1 MRQITTYCNEAVCGR
16 YRGEVCGYTGTAR
29 FTHDGKP
36 TDDPTLDR
44 CSGLLAHCKLRDNE
58 GSFVDFLP
66 LVWFEIPILVLYNLL
81 VICIKKRSV
90 NMKSIIALTL
100 LFVLTACSTKPIV
113 NYTETVSLV
122 DNNVTSDRS
131 TIVVRRDM
139 GFMGSGCP
147 VEIYLNGVKYAR
159 LQSSQS
165 INIHTTAGTHIL
177 SAKFTGRGGFVR
189 ID

>member
-1 MRQITTYCNEAVCGR
+1 
-16 YRGEVCGYTGTAR
+16 
-29 FTHDGKP
+29 
-36 TDDPTLDR
+36 
-44 CSGLLAHCKLRDNE
+44 
-58 GSFVDFLP
+58 
-66 LVWFEIPILVLYNLL
+66 
-81 VICIKKRSV
+81 
-90 NMKSIIALTL
+90 MKSIIALTL

-177 SAKFTGRGGFVR
+177 SAKFTGRGFCQDRLNETEVTIQKNESKYYRLAMNANGDFH
-189 ID
+189 IFPTLSTPIQ